1 MKNLVKI
8 AAATLALSAIT
19 LPAAAQEEEE
29 PRTTYA
35 VTVLEFTD
43 DADQNRWLE
52 LRGMVDAARAQAGL
66 PADTVHWVMVNE
78 DWDIMIVSEMPEGM
92 AAFDTHGTPS
102 RAAFL
107 EALTELAGGED
118 GLEAMGEELDAM
130 IEERHTI
137 YTHTHP

>member
-1 MKNLVKI
+1 MRLTKTIL
-8 AAATLALSAIT
+8 AATALSLLAT
-19 LPAAAQEEEE
+19 PALAQDEE

-43 DADQNRWLE
+43 DADQDRWLE
-52 LRGMVDAARAQAGL
+52 MRGMVDAARAQAGL
-66 PADTVHWVMVNE
+66 PADTVHWVMLNE
-78 DWDIMIVSEMPEGM
+78 DWDIMIVSEMPDGM

-102 RAAFL
+102 RAAFVA
-107 EALTELAGGED
+107 ALRELAGGAE
-118 GLEAMGEELDAM
+118 GLEAWGEEIDAM

>member
-1 MKNLVKI
+1 MLKSLKI
-8 AAATLALSAIT
+8 AAAVTAFALTATPVLA
-19 LPAAAQEEEE
+19 QDEE

-52 LRGMVDAARAQAGL
+52 LRTTMIDAARERAGL
-66 PADTVHWVMVNE
+66 PADTVHWVILND

-107 EALTELAGGED
+107 EALEDLAGGEA
-118 GLEAMGEELDAM
+118 GLAAMGEEMGGM
-130 IEERHTI
+130 IEDSNTI

>member
-1 MKNLVKI
+1 MFNTIKI
-8 AAATLALSAIT
+8 TAAALALSAVA
-19 LPAAAQEEEE
+19 LPAVAQDAEE
-29 PRTTYA
+29 PRTTYS
-35 VTVLEFTD
+35 VTALEFTD

-66 PADTVHWVMVNE
+66 PADTVHWVMLNE
-78 DWDIMIVSEMPEGM
+78 DWDILIVSEMPEGM
-92 AAFDTHGTPS
+92 AAFDTHGSPS
-102 RAAFL
+102 RAAFI

-118 GLEAMGEELDAM
+118 GLEAMREEADAM